1 MDFFDNVLNKTKEAI
16 DVVSKKTGEIVTVEK
31 QKFDVSSL
39 KSKLEKDYAQLGRL
53 YFKSIDDAEA
63 LNEKEKA
70 IVEEINKKLAAINE
84 LNIEIANAKAKRF
97 CPSCKAAIADTSVYC
112 SNCGE
117 KLTFDSKE

>member
-39 KSKLEKDYAQLGRL
+39 KSKLEKDYAELGRL
-53 YFKSIDDAEA
+53 YFKSIDNAEE
-63 LNEKEKA
+63 LSDKEKTV
-70 IVEEINKKLAAINE
+70 VEAINKKLAAINE

-97 CPSCKAAIADTSVYC
+97 CPSCKAAIADTCVYC

>member
-39 KSKLEKDYAQLGRL
+39 KSKLEKDYAELGRL
-53 YFKSIDDAEA
+53 YFKSIDNAEE
-63 LNEKEKA
+63 LSDKEKA
-70 IVEEINKKLAAINE
+70 VVEAINKKLAAINE

-97 CPSCKAAIADTSVYC
+97 CPSCKAAIADTCVYC

>member
-1 MDFFDNVLNKTKEAI
+1 MDFFDNVLNKAKEAI

-31 QKFDVSSL
+31 QKFDVSAL
-39 KSKLEKDYAQLGRL
+39 KSKLEKHYAELGML
-53 YFKSIDDAEA
+53 YFKSIDNAEE
-63 LNEKEKA
+63 LSDKEKA
-70 IVEEINKKLAAINE
+70 VVEAINKKLAAINE

-97 CPSCKAAIADTSVYC
+97 CPSCKAAIADTCVYC